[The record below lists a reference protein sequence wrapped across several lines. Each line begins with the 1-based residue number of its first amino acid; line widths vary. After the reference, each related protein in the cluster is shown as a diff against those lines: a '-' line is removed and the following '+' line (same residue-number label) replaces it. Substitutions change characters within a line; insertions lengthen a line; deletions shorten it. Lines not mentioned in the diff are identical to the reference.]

1 MADYIIIGLDD
12 VGLGEF
18 KQLPEVQDFMNEIP
32 NEVLNWVT
40 YVS

>member
-12 VGLGEF
+12 VGLSEF
-18 KQLPEVQDFMNEIP
+18 NQLPGVQDFMNEIP